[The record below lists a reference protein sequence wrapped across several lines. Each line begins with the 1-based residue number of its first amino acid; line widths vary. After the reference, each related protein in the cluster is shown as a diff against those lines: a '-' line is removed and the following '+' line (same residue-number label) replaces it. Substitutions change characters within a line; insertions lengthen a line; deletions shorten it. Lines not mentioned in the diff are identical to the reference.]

1 MKPIIKALLPIAV
14 ALLSAC
20 ASTPE
25 ENEPAELTDFVI
37 ERKLDRLWAANI
49 GQGQGKGLYQL
60 RPVVEGDTL
69 YIASADGL
77 LQARDA
83 LSGKLRWQRK
93 LAVTISGGV
102 GVDDERLYLG
112 TTEGLVLAL
121 DQQGAELW
129 RAEVSGEVLAPP
141 VSNED
146 IVVAQSYDGQ
156 LIAFDAATGEK
167 RWTYSASVP
176 RLTLRGTST
185 PILEG
190 QFVFAGLANGRM
202 VALDQKS
209 GELRWEQRVSVA
221 KGSTEIERLSDVD
234 GSLLYDSGVLY
245 AAGYQGKL
253 IAVDIRSGRR
263 LWERDLS
270 SHAGPVEGYG
280 NVYAVDAEGSIHAFE
295 KNGQGVIWAQ
305 TILAR
310 RKLIEPAILSGSL
323 VTGDF
328 EGYLHFVS
336 QVDGHLVS
344 RVRVDESGLRAPM
357 LVIEDRLYVYSNA
370 GRLVA
375 YSFDR
380 DGSGS
385 GSGSAKRRPY
395 GPKQA
400 R

>member
-1 MKPIIKALLPIAV
+1 MKSFLKALVPAAAV
-14 ALLSAC
+14 LLTAC
-20 ASTPE
+20 AGTPE
-25 ENEPAELTDFVI
+25 ENDPAELTDFVV
-37 ERKLDRLWAANI
+37 ERKLERLWSHQI
-49 GQGQGKGLYQL
+49 GNGQGKGLYQL
-60 RPVVEGDTL
+60 RPAIEGDTL

-83 LSGKLRWQRK
+83 LNGKLRWKRS
-93 LAVTISGGV
+93 LDVTISGGV
-102 GVDDERLYLG
+102 GVDEERLYLG

-121 DQQGAELW
+121 DQQGEELW
-129 RAEVSGEVLAPP
+129 RAQVNGEILAPP
-141 VSNED
+141 VSDDD
-146 IVVAQSYDGQ
+146 IVVAQTYDGQ
-156 LIAFDAATGEK
+156 VVAFDVLTGDK

-190 QFVFAGLANGRM
+190 QFVFAGLANGRV
-202 VALDQKS
+202 VALDQKT

-245 AAGYQGKL
+245 AAGYQGKV
-253 IAVDIRSGRR
+253 IAVEIRSGRR
-263 LWERDLS
+263 LWERDVS
-270 SHAGPVEGYG
+270 SHTGPVEGYG
-280 NVYAVDAEGSIHAFE
+280 NIYLADADGSIHAFE
-295 KNGQGVIWAQ
+295 KNGQGVIWTQ

-310 RKLIEPAILSGSL
+310 RKLTEPAILGGSL
-323 VTGDF
+323 AFGDF

-344 RVRVDESGLRAPM
+344 RVRVDSSGLRAPM
-357 LVIEDRLYVYSNA
+357 LVAQDRLYVFSNA
-370 GRLVA
+370 GKLVA

-380 DGSGS
+380 DGQRSP
-385 GSGSAKRRPY
+385 KRTF
-395 GPKQA
+395 GPK

>member
-1 MKPIIKALLPIAV
+1 MKQFVKALLPLAAV
-14 ALLSAC
+14 MLAAC

-37 ERKLDRLWAANI
+37 ERKLDRLWMANI
-49 GQGQGKGLYQL
+49 GNGQGTGLYQL
-60 RPVVEGDTL
+60 RPVVRGDTL
-69 YIASADGL
+69 YVASADGI

-83 LSGKLRWQRK
+83 RSGKLRWQRK
-93 LAVTISGGV
+93 LKLTISGGV

-112 TTEGLVLAL
+112 TTEGLLLAL
-121 DQQGAELW
+121 DLEGQELW
-129 RAEVSGEVLAPP
+129 RAVVNGEILAPP

-156 LIAFDAATGEK
+156 LVAFDVITGEK
-167 RWTYSASVP
+167 RWAYSASVP

-185 PILEG
+185 PVMES
-190 QFVFAGLANGRM
+190 QFVFAGLANGRV
-202 VALDQKS
+202 VALDYKT

-234 GSLLYDSGVLY
+234 GSLLSDAGILY

-253 IAVDIRSGRR
+253 VAIEARSGRR

-270 SHAGPVEGYG
+270 SHTGPVEGYG
-280 NVYAVDAEGSIHAFE
+280 NVYVVDADGSIHAFE
-295 KNGQGVIWAQ
+295 KSGQGVVWTQ

-310 RKLIEPAILSGSL
+310 RKLTEPAILSGSL

-344 RVRVDESGLRAPM
+344 RVRVDGSGLRAPM
-357 LVIEDRLYVYSNA
+357 LVREDRLYAYSNA
-370 GRLVA
+370 GKLVA
-375 YSFDR
+375 YSFKR
-380 DGSGS
+380 NSIGV
-385 GSGSAKRRPY
+385 AKRRTF